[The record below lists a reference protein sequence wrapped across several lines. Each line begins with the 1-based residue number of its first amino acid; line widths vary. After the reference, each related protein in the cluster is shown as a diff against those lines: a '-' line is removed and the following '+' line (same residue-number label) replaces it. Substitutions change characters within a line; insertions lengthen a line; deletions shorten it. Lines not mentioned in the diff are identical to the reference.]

1 MSPASL
7 TLWVVLPYVAI
18 TIFVVGLVWR
28 LRSDRAGWNARSSQ
42 LHEQRLLRLGSP
54 MFHIGILMTMAG
66 HAGGLLVPAG
76 LTQAVGVSDEAYHAV
91 AFGMGGI
98 SGTVALV
105 GLAILAYRRFKV
117 PTVTGSG
124 AAGDTVVFALLPATM
139 LFGLGITLFGGGHNY
154 RETVSPWLRSILMFQ
169 PDGELIAASPL
180 GFRIHTLMALVLI
193 ACWPFTRLVHA
204 FTVPVTYLI
213 RPYIVYRSRDAAAMS
228 THGPARRPAVSRHTT
243 GHHAMSRNTQGG

>member
-1 MSPASL
+1 MSPATL
-7 TLWVVLPYVAI
+7 TLWVVLPYVTI

-42 LHEQRLLRLGSP
+42 LHEQKLLRLGSP
-54 MFHIGILMTMAG
+54 MFHIGILFTMAG
-66 HAGGLLVPAG
+66 HAGGLLVPAQF
-76 LTQAVGVSDEAYHAV
+76 TQATGLSDDAYHTV

-124 AAGDTVVFALLPATM
+124 AAGDTVVFLLLPATM
-139 LFGLGITLFGGGHNY
+139 LFGLGVTLFGGGHNY
-154 RETVSPWLRSILMFQ
+154 RETVSPWIRSILMLQ
-169 PDGELIAASPL
+169 PDGQLMNAAPI
-180 GFRIHTLMALVLI
+180 GFQVHTLMALVLI

-204 FTVPVTYLI
+204 FTVPLTYLV
-213 RPYIVYRSRDAAAMS
+213 RPYIVYRSRGSAPMP
-228 THGPARRPAVSRHTT
+228 THGPARRPTGSRHTT
-243 GHHAMSRNTQGG
+243 GHHAMSRDTLGG